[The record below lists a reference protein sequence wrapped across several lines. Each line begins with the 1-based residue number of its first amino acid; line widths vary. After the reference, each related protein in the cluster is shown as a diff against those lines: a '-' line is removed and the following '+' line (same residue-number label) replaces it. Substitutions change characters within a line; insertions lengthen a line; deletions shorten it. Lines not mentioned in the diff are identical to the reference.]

1 MPGDK
6 DFNELITSF
15 RLLKMIAVTANGL
28 ENIGIFG
35 GGGSGGPPKV
45 AFFTQF
51 GLLFL

>member
-15 RLLKMIAVTANGL
+15 RLLKMIAVMANGL

-35 GGGSGGPPKV
+35 ASGGPKV
-45 AFFTQF
+45 SFLTHF